1 MNYTKDNTKLKEKI
15 MTEERL
21 KLVQPILDT
30 FINDDIKEFTI
41 VLLDNL
47 PEYIW
52 HVGASSTGKYHPQY
66 SLGEGGLMRHQMA
79 VVRFLNFFFEL
90 EQYNSKLT
98 SREMDLMRL
107 AGLCHDGMKSGSQ
120 EDYEKSR
127 YTKFDHPIQMAN
139 MIRSYDGQYLNH
151 DELEMVAITISKHMG
166 AWNTDKNSSLE
177 LPKPNDKFSRML
189 HVADYLASRKCLTMD
204 FEDYAPPKVEVP
216 DLKTFVMPFGSKH
229 KGELLID
236 IAKNDPSYITWMR
249 ENIKREPFISLLKQ
263 LEDSNNK
270 EIITNES

>member
-1 MNYTKDNTKLKEKI
+1 

-30 FINDDIKEFTI
+30 FQNEDIKEFAI
-41 VLLDNL
+41 VLLDRL

-107 AGLCHDGMKSGSQ
+107 AGLTHDGMKSGTQ
-120 EDYEKSR
+120 EDYETSK
-127 YTKFDHPIQMAN
+127 YTKFDHPLQMAN
-139 MIRSYDGQYLNH
+139 LIRSYDGQYLTH
-151 DELEMVAITISKHMG
+151 DELEMMATAISKHMG
-166 AWNTDKNSSLE
+166 AWNTDNKSSVV

-204 FEDYAPPKVEVP
+204 FDNYMQVKAEAP
-216 DLKTFVMPFGSKH
+216 DLKTYVMPFGSKH

-236 IAKNDPSYITWMR
+236 IAVNDPSYIIWME
-249 ENIKREPFISLLKQ
+249 ENLRREPFISLLKQ
-263 LEDSNNK
+263 LK
-270 EIITNES
+270 ETQKETTNEN